1 MAEDD
6 NFCLANYV
14 CILKMPLSRIFR
26 INNFVILINDVLHA
40 ALCCTGQFFSVL
52 GEKDWDRFKTTCIR
66 NNLIVIAI
74 AFTKS
79 SRVYSTR

>member
-1 MAEDD
+1 MADDD
-6 NFCLANYV
+6 NSCLASTV

-40 ALCCTGQFFSVL
+40 AFCCAGQFFSVL
-52 GEKDWDRFKTTCIR
+52 GEKDLDRFKTTCIR
-66 NNLIVIAI
+66 NILIVIAI